1 AAIGSESVATA
12 TSPSL
17 AACARRSTCTIIG
30 SPAMSASGLP
40 GSRVAAM
47 RAGMTMR
54 TLLSVIRLRPAGG
67 PKRADNRSWARRLSG
82 LPGARQTGYLSPRTA
97 SFLPIAPAPETA
109 PVLDSFELNKILGAI
124 LGTCLGVVALNIA
137 AGAIFAP
144 VKPAKPGFE
153 IEVPTTPPG
162 GGTTTPTQPEVPL
175 EQLLVKADATRG
187 AESAKKCMT
196 CHTFD
201 KGGKPLIGPNLYG
214 VVGRPKASE
223 PGFNYSPAL
232 KQ

>member
-1 AAIGSESVATA
+1 
-12 TSPSL
+12 
-17 AACARRSTCTIIG
+17 
-30 SPAMSASGLP
+30 
-40 GSRVAAM
+40 
-47 RAGMTMR
+47 
-54 TLLSVIRLRPAGG
+54 
-67 PKRADNRSWARRLSG
+67 
-82 LPGARQTGYLSPRTA
+82 
-97 SFLPIAPAPETA
+97 
-109 PVLDSFELNKILGAI
+109 VLDSFELNKILGAI

-232 KQ
+232 KQVGGNWTIPDLFKFIANPKAMVPGTNMTFPGISRPSERADLLAYLNNLSDNPQPLKAEAPTATRAAQAPGGALAQ